1 MAADRRGRHGAAIDG
16 RDAPVT
22 PIPRAICTVFAMA
35 RPGRPAIERE
45 AVLEAAAQM
54 TGSHAQRARRLAHAV
69 AQLTLRE
76 IDGPAADRVLL
87 LLRTLDA
94 TPAAVL
100 ATDPEIDTAGMIRA
114 ERIRRLEATGGRR
127 SLPAEDRELLRTIT
141 DQLAKR
147 YARHLV
153 GFQP

>member
-1 MAADRRGRHGAAIDG
+1 M
-16 RDAPVT
+16 
-22 PIPRAICTVFAMA
+22 PRAISTVFAMA
-35 RPGRPAIERE
+35 RPGRPAAERE

-76 IDGPAADRVLL
+76 IDGPAVDRVLL

-100 ATDPEIDTAGMIRA
+100 ATDPEIDTAAMIRA
-114 ERIRRLEATGGRR
+114 ERIRRLEAAGGRR
-127 SLPAEDRELLRTIT
+127 SLPAEWPAEDRELLRIVT